1 MDVINA
7 LLSLVMALKVPS
19 PFFEVLAVVIV
30 VFAFWY
36 TFESILTKRIENR
49 AKSLDN
55 EAKRLENEAKSLDN
69 QKKRLD
75 NELLKKQ
82 LSQPESDDTTPSAPT
97 LGEDE
102 NL

>member
-7 LLSLVMALKVPS
+7 LLSMVMALKVPS

-30 VFAFWY
+30 MFAFWY

-55 EAKRLENEAKSLDN
+55 EAKSLDN

-82 LSQPESDDTTPSAPT
+82 MSQPANDDTTPSAPT